1 MNDGECCNYLSRIP
15 SSFEKFSI
23 VSSEI
28 LTNVLNNNRV
38 EDCPSQKVLKD
49 RKSFENEASASLSRR
64 NSLWVSLINCVTFR
78 QTNITVGNV
87 NQTLLYSDEVSNHS
101 IKNKQSTSWKKI
113 FKRKQRNK
121 HVKGEIKDVLII
133 ESEDEVQLND
143 ITNFILKKSRK
154 KNNLQ
159 KDLSK
164 GVHNYF
170 KMIEYLNNK
179 EEELKLKLQQRWRI
193 IGKKK
198 LCDQLE
204 YFTESINYL
213 KQLHIYAHL
222 V

>member
-1 MNDGECCNYLSRIP
+1 
-15 SSFEKFSI
+15 
-23 VSSEI
+23 
-28 LTNVLNNNRV
+28 
-38 EDCPSQKVLKD
+38 
-49 RKSFENEASASLSRR
+49 
-64 NSLWVSLINCVTFR
+64 
-78 QTNITVGNV
+78 
-87 NQTLLYSDEVSNHS
+87 
-101 IKNKQSTSWKKI
+101 
-113 FKRKQRNK
+113 
-121 HVKGEIKDVLII
+121 VKGEIKDVLII

-143 ITNFILKKSRK
+143 TTNFILKKSRK

-198 LCDQLE
+198 LRDQLE
-204 YFTESINYL
+204 YLTESINYL